1 MATRICENKMNTNLI
16 QTSLLVAV
24 LLALPAVVQAQFT
37 YTTDNSTIT
46 IGTGSQYFRLRLH

>member
-1 MATRICENKMNTNLI
+1 MNTNLI